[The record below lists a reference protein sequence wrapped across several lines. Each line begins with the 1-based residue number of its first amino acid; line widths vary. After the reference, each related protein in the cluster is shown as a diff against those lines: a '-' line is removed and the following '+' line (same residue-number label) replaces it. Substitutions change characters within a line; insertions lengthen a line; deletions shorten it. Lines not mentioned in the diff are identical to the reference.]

1 MSRTQINDFQEAAE
15 AIALLLAKYS
25 TTKDSGT
32 TPKWLSQGVD
42 VQTKHVQSHLDT
54 VSQIIRPMPMEAF
67 NFEDFVSL
75 GCRGLMLLQHAILK
89 YPEEF
94 QKWRDEAKKG
104 CPTED

>member
-1 MSRTQINDFQEAAE
+1 MSRTQISDFQAAGE
-15 AIALLLAKYS
+15 AIQLLLSKYS
-25 TTKDSGT
+25 DAKDAGT
-32 TPKWLSQGVD
+32 TPKWLTQGVEI
-42 VQTKHVQSHLDT
+42 QAKHVRSHLDT
-54 VSQIIRPMPMEAF
+54 VSQIIRPMPMEVF

-104 CPTED
+104 LWK

>member
-15 AIALLLAKYS
+15 AIALLLA
-25 TTKDSGT
+25 
-32 TPKWLSQGVD
+32 
-42 VQTKHVQSHLDT
+42 
-54 VSQIIRPMPMEAF
+54 MEAF